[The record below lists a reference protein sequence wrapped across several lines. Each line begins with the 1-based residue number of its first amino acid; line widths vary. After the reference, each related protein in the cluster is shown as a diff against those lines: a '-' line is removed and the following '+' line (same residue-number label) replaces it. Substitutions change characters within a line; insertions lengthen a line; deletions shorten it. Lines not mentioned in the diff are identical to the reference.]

1 MGAMGLNMVAALM
14 ERAPPKV
21 LTSKDATSTQGSCV
35 TFQNL
40 RPGQSARNRASSK
53 LGTTSTNSSGAA
65 PFSTISTAGTS
76 TLKIGQ
82 KVSAF

>member
-40 RPGQSARNRASSK
+40 RPGQSVEDHRELEGETHGYPSLQLVQEADNKTGQARHQ
-53 LGTTSTNSSGAA
+53 LNSWN
-65 PFSTISTAGTS
+65 
-76 TLKIGQ
+76 
-82 KVSAF
+82 VR